1 MKFHYFYF
9 LNDLTY
15 SFLTIFQLSNP
26 LLFTQTTNSRSAY
39 HKTNLNLIKYICV
52 KVPAHK
58 CQLFGV
64 SVKPCHFPIDLW
76 CMTSN
81 AASLISVPRGQTHR
95 RKKYVRKS
103 QFCHMLCMCVFV
115 NSSDWNWF
123 SCIVAVNCVQR
134 RKSRC
139 QQVVMVKAI

>member
-64 SVKPCHFPIDLW
+64 SVKSCHFPIDLW

-81 AASLISVPRGQTHR
+81 ATSLISVPRGQTHR
-95 RKKYVRKS
+95 RKKNVRKS
-103 QFCHMLCMCVFV
+103 HFCHMLCMCVFV
-115 NSSDWNWF
+115 NFRILNLKK
-123 SCIVAVNCVQR
+123 VAVNCVQR